1 MKQFVLLLIVLGVLF
16 IVLATDTHK
25 TAIGFVWPYLV
36 AFADYQAR

>member
-1 MKQFVLLLIVLGVLF
+1 MKKFMLLLIVLGALF

-25 TAIGFVWPYLV
+25 TAISAVWPYLV